1 MRSAHE
7 IVVATARA
15 TARDRL
21 LIAAKRG
28 IVTEESS
35 DQLGALVD
43 AARAL
48 SDAGIAYAVI
58 GGIAVGIHSDVPRAT
73 QDVDIAVVS
82 TVPRDA
88 IVETLGTVGFEHRGT
103 YQHSENFRH
112 ASGEPVQVAID
123 GTFDAAIERAGSYEI
138 GGSSVR
144 VVSKD
149 DLIAMKERA
158 ATDPACR
165 PSKAHRDRADL
176 EQLKGDVPDPD
187 EGW

>member
-28 IVTEESS
+28 IVMEESS

-43 AARAL
+43 AAAAL
-48 SDAGIAYAVI
+48 SDAGIAFAVI

-73 QDVDIAVVS
+73 QDVDIAVAS
-82 TVPRDA
+82 SVPRET
-88 IVETLGTVGFEHRGT
+88 IVTTMRAAGFEHRGT
-103 YQHSENFRH
+103 HEHSENFRH

-123 GTFDAAIERAGSYEI
+123 GSFDTAIDRATSYEI
-138 GGSSVR
+138 GGASVR

-158 ATDPACR
+158 ASDPARR
-165 PSKAHRDRADL
+165 PSKALQDRTDVAR
-176 EQLKGDVPDPD
+176 LKGDVPDPD

>member
-1 MRSAHE
+1 MRSADE

-15 TARDRL
+15 TARDRQ

-28 IVTEESS
+28 IVIEDSS

-48 SDAGIAYAVI
+48 SEAGIAYVVI
-58 GGIAVGIHSDVPRAT
+58 GGLAVGIHSDVPRAT
-73 QDVDIAVVS
+73 QDVDIAVAS
-82 TVPRDA
+82 SVPREA
-88 IVETLGTVGFEHRGT
+88 IVTTLRTAGFEHRGT
-103 YQHSENFRH
+103 HEHSENFRH
-112 ASGEPVQVAID
+112 ASGEPVRVAID
-123 GTFDAAIERAGSYEI
+123 GSFDTAIDRAPSYQI
-138 GGSSVR
+138 GGASVR
-144 VVSKD
+144 VVAKD

-158 ATDPACR
+158 ASDPARR